1 MNIGGGGEPGEEDS
15 ILHEEAGPVVALPS
29 QPKNQVKRALYVC
42 TYFVHRFAAQH
53 SKFPTQVN
61 HLYIV

>member
-42 TYFVHRFAAQH
+42 NTYVHTSYTALRHNIQNFQH
-53 SKFPTQVN
+53 K
-61 HLYIV
+61 